1 MPLASGEKSM
11 FEVGKTYTVKMIEG
25 DSEVEYG
32 GCEVLEVNLPLIKIT
47 GIGSGPV
54 NATRP
59 TILNTCSRNF
69 ISASEVEWGK
79 R

>member
-1 MPLASGEKSM
+1 M

-25 DSEVEYG
+25 DTAIEYG

-47 GIGSGPV
+47 GMTRGPV
-54 NATRP
+54 NATRA
-59 TILNTCSRNF
+59 TILNTGSCNF
-69 ISASEVEWGK
+69 ISASEVEWVT